1 MTDAST
7 GRGLIIQPPGVDV
20 KKLQPKVVL
29 HVHLSEESL
38 LGYQDDRSRFGGG
51 VGRFEEVGPITM
63 GQVRRF
69 PTDTGCHI
77 TVQPVI
83 DPHDAT
89 PVDGYEI
96 PRRIR
101 DAMFLRMPAS
111 WTTPRPTCR
120 PPEADRRV
128 KPASTTSAR

>member
-1 MTDAST
+1 
-7 GRGLIIQPPGVDV
+7 
-20 KKLQPKVVL
+20 
-29 HVHLSEESL
+29 
-38 LGYQDDRSRFGGG
+38 
-51 VGRFEEVGPITM
+51 M

-69 PTDTGCHI
+69 PTDTSCHI

-83 DPHDAT
+83 DPHNAT